1 MNHPLRLEC
10 LQPGTAQEH
19 LLKTARLILPA
30 GTLELRG
37 AHLPLGSDTI
47 LLNRMADDLSARTG
61 VPRAPTIPFG
71 VHNRRDQTAA
81 GVAALTRKTLHRV
94 MNELI
99 AAWEEG
105 AGVRETLVL
114 TAHAAEA
121 HLEALTTV
129 RAIGIVRVVDVL
141 GFDFSAAISE
151 PAIDVPGALETSL
164 LLHVAPELIH
174 DAETVARLG
183 ASAEKG
189 RRAYDYILDQVE
201 LRWLREPVSQVVS
214 SKQLTH

>member
-1 MNHPLRLEC
+1 MTAPLRLEC
-10 LQPGTAQEH
+10 LQPGFAQEH
-19 LLKTARLILPA
+19 LLRTARLIIPA

-47 LLNRMADDLSARTG
+47 ILNRLADDLSARTG
-61 VPRAPTIPFG
+61 VPRAPAIPFG
-71 VHNRRDQTAA
+71 VHNRRDQTTA

-129 RAIGIVRVVDVL
+129 RAMGIVRVVDIL
-141 GFDFSAAISE
+141 GFDFSTAISE
-151 PAIDVPGALETSL
+151 PVMEVPGALETSL
-164 LLHVAPELIH
+164 LLHVAPDLIN

-183 ASAEKG
+183 ASPEKG
-189 RRAYDYILDQVE
+189 RRAFDYILDQVE
-201 LRWLREPVSQVVS
+201 VRWLRQPESQVVFP
-214 SKQLTH
+214 